1 MEEKINIAEI
11 LSIEDLPNEVWKDIP
26 SLKGRY
32 QASNMGRIKRIASG
46 KIREH
51 ILKQF
56 RVGEYMSVGP
66 SVNNVRV
73 QRRVHRLVAMAFIP
87 NPNRLPCINHKDENK
102 LNNTVVNLEWCDVKY
117 NCNYGTSI
125 IRGSESR
132 KNNKY
137 SKKVEKV
144 DKLGNIVAIY
154 PSLKECKRNGYNVQ
168 IISQL
173 CNHKCGCRYK
183 THKGYFWRFH
193 KDNVGNESLL
203 GTTKDVEG

>member
-1 MEEKINIAEI
+1 MENKINIAEI
-11 LSIEDLPNEVWKDIP
+11 LSIDDLPNEIWKDIP
-26 SLKGRY
+26 GYKGFY
-32 QASNMGRIKRIASG
+32 QASNLGRIKRMAAG

-66 SVNNVRV
+66 SVNNVRT

-87 NPNRLPCINHKDENK
+87 NPNRFPCINHKDENK
-102 LNNTVVNLEWCDVKY
+102 LNNTVANLEWCDVKY

-125 IRGSESR
+125 LRCSESR

-137 SKKVEKV
+137 SKKVAKV
-144 DKLGNIVAIY
+144 DRQGNIVAIY
-154 PSLKECKRNGYNVQ
+154 PSLKECKRNGYNAQ

-173 CNHKCGCRYK
+173 CNQKSGCRYK

-193 KDNVGNESLL
+193 KDNVCNEHLL
-203 GTTKDVEG
+203 GTNNNPE

>member
-1 MEEKINIAEI
+1 MENKINIAEI
-11 LSIEDLPNEVWKDIP
+11 LSVDDLPNEIWKDIP
-26 SLKGRY
+26 GYKGFY
-32 QASNMGRIKRIASG
+32 QASNFGRIKRMTAG
-46 KIREH
+46 KTREH

-56 RVGEYMSVGP
+56 QVGEYMSVGP
-66 SVNNVRV
+66 SINNVKM

-87 NPNRLPCINHKDENK
+87 NPNMFPCINHKDENK
-102 LNNTVVNLEWCDVKY
+102 LNNTVANLEWCDVKY

-125 IRGSESR
+125 LRCSESR

-144 DKLGNIVAIY
+144 DKQGNIVAIY
-154 PSLKECKRNGYNVQ
+154 PSLKECKRNGYNIR

-173 CNHKCGCRYK
+173 CNQKRGCRYK

-193 KDNVGNESLL
+193 KDNVSNEHLL
-203 GTTKDVEG
+203 GTDKSPE

>member
-1 MEEKINIAEI
+1 MEENINIEEI
-11 LSIEDLPNEVWKDIP
+11 LSIDDLPNEIWKDIP
-26 SLKGRY
+26 GYKGFY
-32 QASNMGRIKRIASG
+32 QASNLGRIKRMAAG

-66 SVNNVRV
+66 SVNNVRT

-87 NPNRLPCINHKDENK
+87 NPNRFPCINHKDENK
-102 LNNTVVNLEWCDVKY
+102 LNNTVANLEWCDVKY

-125 IRGSESR
+125 LRCSESR

-144 DKLGNIVAIY
+144 DRQGDIVAIY
-154 PSLKECKRNGYNVQ
+154 PSLKECKRNGYNAQ

-173 CNHKCGCRYK
+173 CNQKSGCRYK

-193 KDNVGNESLL
+193 KDNICNEHLL
-203 GTTKDVEG
+203 GTDKSPE

>member
-1 MEEKINIAEI
+1 MA
-11 LSIEDLPNEVWKDIP
+11 
-26 SLKGRY
+26 
-32 QASNMGRIKRIASG
+32 AG

-66 SVNNVRV
+66 SVNNVRT

-87 NPNRLPCINHKDENK
+87 NPNRFPCINHKDENK
-102 LNNTVVNLEWCDVKY
+102 LNNTVANLEWCDVKY

-125 IRGSESR
+125 LRCSESR

-144 DKLGNIVAIY
+144 DRQGNIVAIY
-154 PSLKECKRNGYNVQ
+154 PSLKECKRNGYNAQ

-173 CNHKCGCRYK
+173 CNQKSGCRYK

-193 KDNVGNESLL
+193 KDNVCNEHLL
-203 GTTKDVEG
+203 GTDKSPE

>member
-1 MEEKINIAEI
+1 MA
-11 LSIEDLPNEVWKDIP
+11 
-26 SLKGRY
+26 
-32 QASNMGRIKRIASG
+32 AG

-66 SVNNVRV
+66 SVNNVRT

-87 NPNRLPCINHKDENK
+87 NPNRFPCINHKDENK
-102 LNNTVVNLEWCDVKY
+102 LNNTVANLEWCDVKY

-125 IRGSESR
+125 LRCSESR

-144 DKLGNIVAIY
+144 DRQGNIVAIY
-154 PSLKECKRNGYNVQ
+154 PSLKECKRNGYNAQ

-173 CNHKCGCRYK
+173 CNQKSGCRYK

-193 KDNVGNESLL
+193 KDNVCNEHLL
-203 GTTKDVEG
+203 GTNNNPE

>member
-1 MEEKINIAEI
+1 MENKINIAEI
-11 LSIEDLPNEVWKDIP
+11 LSIDDLPNEIWKDIP
-26 SLKGRY
+26 GYKGFY
-32 QASNMGRIKRIASG
+32 QASNLGRIKRMAAG

-66 SVNNVRV
+66 SVNNVRT

-87 NPNRLPCINHKDENK
+87 NPNRFPCINHKDENK
-102 LNNTVVNLEWCDVKY
+102 LNNTVANLEWCDVKY

-125 IRGSESR
+125 LRCSESR

-144 DKLGNIVAIY
+144 DRQGNIVAIY
-154 PSLKECKRNGYNVQ
+154 PSLKECKTNGYNAQ

-173 CNHKCGCRYK
+173 CNQKSGCRYK

-193 KDNVGNESLL
+193 KDNVCNEHLL
-203 GTTKDVEG
+203 GTNNNPE

>member
-1 MEEKINIAEI
+1 MEKINIAEI
-11 LSIEDLPNEVWKDIP
+11 LSVDDLPNEIWKDIP
-26 SLKGRY
+26 GYKGFY
-32 QASNMGRIKRIASG
+32 QASNLGRIKRMTAG
-46 KIREH
+46 KTREH

-56 RVGEYMSVGP
+56 QVGEYMSVGP
-66 SVNNVRV
+66 SINSVKM

-87 NPNRLPCINHKDENK
+87 NPNWFPCINHKDENK
-102 LNNTVVNLEWCDVKY
+102 LNNTVANLEWCDVKY

-125 IRGSESR
+125 LRCSESR

-144 DKLGNIVAIY
+144 DKQGNIVAIY
-154 PSLKECKRNGYNVQ
+154 PSLKECKRNGYNIR

-173 CNHKCGCRYK
+173 CNQKRGCRYK

-193 KDNVGNESLL
+193 KDNVSNEHLL
-203 GTTKDVEG
+203 GTTDAPEK

>member
-1 MEEKINIAEI
+1 MENKINIAEI
-11 LSIEDLPNEVWKDIP
+11 LSIDDLPNEIWKDIP
-26 SLKGRY
+26 GYKGFY
-32 QASNMGRIKRIASG
+32 QASNLGRIKRMAAG

-66 SVNNVRV
+66 SVNNVRT

-87 NPNRLPCINHKDENK
+87 NPNRFPCINHKDEKK
-102 LNNTVVNLEWCDVKY
+102 LNNTVANLEWCDVKY

-125 IRGSESR
+125 LRCSESR

-144 DKLGNIVAIY
+144 DRQGNIVAIY
-154 PSLKECKRNGYNVQ
+154 PSLKECKRNGYNAQ

-173 CNHKCGCRYK
+173 CNQKSGCRYK

-193 KDNVGNESLL
+193 KDNVCNEHLL
-203 GTTKDVEG
+203 GTNNNPE

>member
-1 MEEKINIAEI
+1 MENKINIAEI
-11 LSIEDLPNEVWKDIP
+11 LSIDDLPNEIWKDIP
-26 SLKGRY
+26 GYKGFY
-32 QASNMGRIKRIASG
+32 QASNLGRIKRMAAG

-66 SVNNVRV
+66 SVNNVRT

-87 NPNRLPCINHKDENK
+87 NPNRFPCINHKDENK
-102 LNNTVVNLEWCDVKY
+102 LSNTVANLEWCDVKY

-125 IRGSESR
+125 LRCSESR

-144 DKLGNIVAIY
+144 DRQGNIVAIY
-154 PSLKECKRNGYNVQ
+154 PSLKECKRNGYNAQ

-173 CNHKCGCRYK
+173 CNQKSGCRYK

-193 KDNVGNESLL
+193 KDNVCNEHLL
-203 GTTKDVEG
+203 GTNNNPE